1 MLAALGLSPSV
12 PSLTGCIASA
22 PTERLT
28 NDRQEHH
35 PELLAKLTEGIATL
49 ANTDEWRR

>member
-1 MLAALGLSPSV
+1 MTAK
-12 PSLTGCIASA
+12 
-22 PTERLT
+22 
-28 NDRQEHH
+28 NNH